1 MAAALGHDAH
11 FGDAG
16 AGVGGGDVAAAQ
28 AVDEISHGL
37 EQRLALVAMGVADDH
52 GLATAQR
59 QVGQGRLVGHAT
71 GQAQDIAQG
80 LFVVHVGPHAAAAQ
94 GRAEVAVVNGDD
106 GLESGDGVVGEVQRL
121 QPGGFHHGEH
131 GGLPS

>member
-1 MAAALGHDAH
+1 
-11 FGDAG
+11 
-16 AGVGGGDVAAAQ
+16 
-28 AVDEISHGL
+28 
-37 EQRLALVAMGVADDH
+37 MGVADDH

-106 GLESGDGVVGEVQRL
+106 GLEAGCLVVAEDHLLVIIELDMVEDG
-121 QPGGFHHGEH
+121 HGCSSIRC
-131 GGLPS
+131 LRVYK